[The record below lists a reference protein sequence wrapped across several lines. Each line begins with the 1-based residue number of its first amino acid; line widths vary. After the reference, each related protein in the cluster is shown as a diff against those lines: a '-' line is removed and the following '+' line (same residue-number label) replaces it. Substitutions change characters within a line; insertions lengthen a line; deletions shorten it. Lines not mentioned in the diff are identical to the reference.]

1 MLPPD
6 LSDCVPTAWPHD
18 QVVVYSSGD
27 DDVSDS
33 VLQVVTV
40 YIPPYMGDSADL
52 ALMGRMPALRAVQTL
67 TAGVDNVWPHLPATA
82 SLHNA
87 ANVHDAS
94 TAELAVAL
102 MLANLRR
109 IDDFA
114 RARGD
119 WRHGTFDSLA
129 DRQVLVIG
137 QGGIGQA
144 LERRLAGFEVE
155 IVRVAQ
161 TSRVRHDGAEIHGVD
176 ELPRLLPHADVVV
189 LATPLT
195 PQTRGL
201 VDSTFLAQM
210 RRGALLVNVS
220 RGSVVVTDDLVVA
233 VTERQ
238 VRAAL
243 DVTDPEPLPADH
255 PLWTLPGVLIS
266 PHVGGN
272 TSAFLPRARRLV
284 TAQLERLLAGQPLAH
299 QVVRPTS

>member
-1 MLPPD
+1 M
-6 LSDCVPTAWPHD
+6 
-18 QVVVYSSGD
+18 
-27 DDVSDS
+27 
-33 VLQVVTV
+33 TV

-67 TAGVDNVWPHLPATA
+67 TAGVDNVWPHLPATV

-161 TSRVRHDGAEIHGVD
+161 TSRVRDDGAEIHGTD